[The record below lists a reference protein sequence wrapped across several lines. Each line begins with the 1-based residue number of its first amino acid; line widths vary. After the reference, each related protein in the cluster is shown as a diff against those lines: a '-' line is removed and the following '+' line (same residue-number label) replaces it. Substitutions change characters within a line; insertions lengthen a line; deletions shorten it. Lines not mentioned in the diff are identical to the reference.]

1 MIQFNNEKFNLCIF
15 PAPPEPQTVTATP
28 GSNNVVKASN
38 GNSVLHRV
46 ITLTTADNNLSGK
59 PPAKPT
65 PAYVPE
71 KLHFSA
77 YEKFEGES
85 CLRCRKRKEVN

>member
-1 MIQFNNEKFNLCIF
+1 MIQLNNENFNLCTF
-15 PAPPEPQTVTATP
+15 AAPPEPQTVTTPTQATTP

-46 ITLTTADNNLSGK
+46 ITLTTADSNLSGK
-59 PPAKPT
+59 PPTKPT

-85 CLRCRKRKEVN
+85 C